1 MVSESKIRRMSIL
14 LSKINEIISRASVIA
29 LSQIDERTPP
39 HKKFI
44 ERTMFD
50 AILESLSCTDDSEIQ
65 QFMRDFH
72 EIATLSREFST
83 DDFKRAL
90 AQSIVASASPDGWAM
105 LLSISGGRE

>member
-1 MVSESKIRRMSIL
+1 
-14 LSKINEIISRASVIA
+14 
-29 LSQIDERTPP
+29 
-39 HKKFI
+39 
-44 ERTMFD
+44 MFD

-65 QFMRDFH
+65 QFMRDFQ
-72 EIATLSREFST
+72 EIAALAREFTT